1 MCLGTLGE
9 IESIWSEGG
18 VPMAHIPGEEV
29 CLLYVPEASV
39 GDTVLVHMGFALEIL
54 DDGRARAARELRSE
68 LFSL

>member
-18 VPMAHIPGEEV
+18 VPMARTPGGEV

-54 DDGRARAARELRSE
+54 DDDRARAARDLRSE
-68 LFSL
+68 LFGL